1 MGGSFLLHCFRDLIY
16 VTKSIF
22 CDKQGREI
30 GLFCHVQHPAMLIFL
45 LPRLSLYR
53 PDILIEPTQYERF
66 RPIGFTELAI
76 PPQQYL
82 K

>member
-30 GLFCHVQHPAMLIFL
+30 GLCHVQHPAILIFL

-53 PDILIEPTQYERF
+53 PDILIEPTKYGRF

>member
-1 MGGSFLLHCFRDLIY
+1 MGGSFLLRCFRDLIY

-30 GLFCHVQHPAMLIFL
+30 GLCHVQHPAIVIFL

-53 PDILIEPTQYERF
+53 PDILIEPTQYGCF
-66 RPIGFTELAI
+66 RPIGFTEPAI

>member
-1 MGGSFLLHCFRDLIY
+1 MGSSFLLRCFGDLIY

-30 GLFCHVQHPAMLIFL
+30 GLCHVQHPAILTFL

-53 PDILIEPTQYERF
+53 PDILTEPTQCGCF
-66 RPIGFTELAI
+66 LTIGFTELAI